1 MMRVLWITPGFAA
14 DEQDFNCIPPMQLLA
29 QALTR
34 QGVDLQIVTLEY
46 PFRDEPYIWHGASI
60 WPCNGQNR
68 RWLKMRTLWRAQ
80 QFCRKILEEKTTTAV
95 HSFWLGWASALGE
108 KLSRR
113 YDVPHVTTLMGQDVL
128 SQNWK
133 FLRGL
138 SPERTTRFVAVSDFQ
153 NDVFE
158 KNTGLRAAKVVPW
171 GIAEKEIPASFSSER
186 PLDVLGA
193 GSLVPVKNWEKWLRV
208 IALAVKTAP
217 DLKAEIAGGGVKR
230 GELERL
236 VRQLDLEKNVCLT
249 GELRRPEVL
258 EKMRTAKILL
268 HTAHYESFGYVLA
281 EAAMNGCRVLGTP
294 VGAAMQ
300 LGETVENEEDLA
312 ALLQKTLMQNVRQ
325 EPFVIFRMQETMAAY
340 LKMYQK

>member
-1 MMRVLWITPGFAA
+1 MRVLWITPGFAA

-29 QALTR
+29 QALTQ

-46 PFRDEPYIWHGASI
+46 PFRDEPYIWHGATI
-60 WPCNGQNR
+60 WPCNGQNQ
-68 RWLKMRTLWRAQ
+68 RWLKMRTLWRAR

-128 SQNWK
+128 PQNWK

-138 SPERTTRFVAVSDFQ
+138 SPERATRFVAVSDFQ

-171 GIAEKEIPASFSSER
+171 GVAEAEIPTNFSSER

-217 DLKAEIAGGGVKR
+217 DLKAEIAGGGVEQIK
-230 GELERL
+230 LERL
-236 VRQLDLEKNVCLT
+236 SLQLNLGKNVCFT
-249 GELRRPEVL
+249 GELPRPEVL

-300 LGETVENEEDLA
+300 LGETAEKEEDLA
-312 ALLQKTLMQNVRQ
+312 ALLQKTLLQNVRQ
-325 EPFVIFRMQETMAAY
+325 EPFVIFTMQETMAAY

>member
-1 MMRVLWITPGFAA
+1 MRVLWITPGFAA
-14 DEQDFNCIPPMQLLA
+14 DERDFNCIPPMQLLA
-29 QALTR
+29 QALTQ

-46 PFRDEPYIWHGASI
+46 PFRDEPYDWHGATI

-68 RWLKMRTLWRAQ
+68 RWLKGRTLWRARR
-80 QFCRKILEEKTTTAV
+80 FCRRILEEKTTTVV

-108 KLSRR
+108 KLSQS
-113 YDVPHVTTLMGQDVL
+113 YDIPHVTTLMGQDVL
-128 SQNWK
+128 PQNWK

-138 SPERTTRFVAVSDFQ
+138 SPERAARLVAVSDFQ

-158 KNTGLRAAKVVPW
+158 KNTGLRAAKVIPW
-171 GIAEKEIPASFSSER
+171 GVVEAEIPAIFSSER

-193 GSLVPVKNWEKWLRV
+193 GSLVPVKNWEKWLHV
-208 IALAVKTAP
+208 IALVVKTVP
-217 DLKAEIAGGGVKR
+217 DLKAEIVGGGVEQAK
-230 GELERL
+230 LERL
-236 VRQLDLEKNVCLT
+236 SRQLNLEKNVRFT
-249 GELRRPEVL
+249 GELPRPEVL
-258 EKMRTAKILL
+258 KKMRTAKIFL

-300 LGETVENEEDLA
+300 FGETAEKEEDLA
-312 ALLQKTLMQNVRQ
+312 ALLQKTLKQNARKD
-325 EPFVIFRMQETMAAY
+325 PFVISKMQETMEVY